1 MIVRIMV
8 VAMLDVEVDVSL
20 VVVTLDVD
28 VSVSF
33 GGGGGDVLPGEEI
46 VPPNAETASAML
58 KTATAHNWRKLFTL
72 GAS

>member
-28 VSVSF
+28 VCVSL
-33 GGGGGDVLPGEEI
+33 GGGGDVLPGEEI

-58 KTATAHNWRKLFTL
+58 KTATAHVWRKLFTL

>member
-8 VAMLDVEVDVSL
+8 VAMLDVDVCVSL
-20 VVVTLDVD
+20 
-28 VSVSF
+28 

-46 VPPNAETASAML
+46 VPANAETPSAML
-58 KTATAHNWRKLFTL
+58 NTATAHVWRKLFTL